1 MFKQFSLPQ
10 VRAAVLIPGR
20 AQAGAA
26 LLQAA
31 QTAFAAEE
39 RLLPGVFESHA
50 RTLLLVLHAAFC
62 GGTDPREVLRV
73 ALANAG
79 LVTGVLDVGGLSEV
93 SYFSSCGQP
102 KFAADSWEAVA
113 SAEEFVSDVQ
123 RLAVTAQR

>member
-1 MFKQFSLPQ
+1 M
-10 VRAAVLIPGR
+10 
-20 AQAGAA
+20 
-26 LLQAA
+26 
-31 QTAFAAEE
+31 
-39 RLLPGVFESHA
+39 
-50 RTLLLVLHAAFC
+50 
-62 GGTDPREVLRV
+62 

-123 RLAVTAQR
+123 RLAVTAQRCVTTARREGEETQNHIAR